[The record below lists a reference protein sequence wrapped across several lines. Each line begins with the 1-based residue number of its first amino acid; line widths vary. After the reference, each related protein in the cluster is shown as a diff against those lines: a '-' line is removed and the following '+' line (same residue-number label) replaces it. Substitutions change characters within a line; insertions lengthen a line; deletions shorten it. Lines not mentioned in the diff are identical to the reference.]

1 MSNTVTSRIIKNM
14 RSYRG
19 KFRYSNAWVKP
30 ALKTLIR
37 RGSGDCSDFTYAF
50 FGAEGYK
57 LGAMAN
63 DQARNGTEVASWRG
77 RRGIGVAAYN
87 KIYKR
92 VRQGDIIC
100 MDLVGR
106 GLYTHVETIVADRS
120 GNSIGHG
127 SGMGPKEQNLG
138 VSWLLPSAY
147 AFTIR
152 RIVPEN
158 AESPGKHSSAYK
170 GPSIVLYLKSVGKAS
185 SFAARRELA
194 KKHGI
199 KNYVGTAQQNTRLLK
214 KVRGF

>member
-1 MSNTVTSRIIKNM
+1 MSNVVTSRIIKNM

-30 ALKTLIR
+30 RLKTLIR

-63 DQARNGTEVASWRG
+63 DQAKNGTEVASWRG
-77 RRGIGVAAYN
+77 RRGRGVTAYN

-106 GLYTHVETIVADRS
+106 GRYTHVETIVADRS

-127 SGMGPKEQNLG
+127 SGWGPKEQNLG

-147 AFTIR
+147 GFTIR
-152 RIVPEN
+152 RIVPAN
-158 AESPGKHSSAYK
+158 AGKHAAYK
-170 GPSIVLYLKSVGKAS
+170 GGSIVEYLNSVGKS
-185 SFAARRELA
+185 STFANRRKLA
-194 KKHGI
+194 KAHGI
-199 KNYVGTAQQNTRLLK
+199 SNYVGTAKQNTKLLK
-214 KVRGF
+214 KMRGF

>member
-19 KFRYSNAWVKP
+19 KFRYSNAWVRP
-30 ALKTLIR
+30 SLKTLIR

-77 RRGIGVAAYN
+77 RRGGGVAAFN
-87 KIYKR
+87 KIYKQ
-92 VRQGDIIC
+92 VKEADIIC
-100 MDLVGR
+100 LDLVGNGR
-106 GLYTHVETIVADRS
+106 YTHVETIVADRS

-127 SGMGPKEQNLG
+127 SGWGPKEQNLG

-158 AESPGKHSSAYK
+158 AKSPGKHSSAYK
-170 GPSIVLYLKSVGKAS
+170 GPSIVLYLKSVNKES
-185 SFAARRELA
+185 SFAARRKLA
-194 KKHGI
+194 KSHGI
-199 KNYVGTAQQNTRLLK
+199 KNYTGTAEQNTQLLK
-214 KVRGF
+214 AMRGF